1 MSAFGS
7 STNQNGVASAGAAA
21 TMTTNGSAAA
31 NVNGYKT
38 INGSG
43 NTNGHAHING
53 YTSEGCRSTY
63 EIICYNCGNCLVW
76 IY

>member
-1 MSAFGS
+1 
-7 STNQNGVASAGAAA
+7 
-21 TMTTNGSAAA
+21 MTTNGSAAA